1 MNDEIN
7 RNILMTKTI
16 LWKAVIHLKRYIS
29 NRSNKQTQWFEGLVN
44 EEE

>member
-16 LWKAVIHLKRYIS
+16 LWKAVIHLKRRDTFLIEVI
-29 NRSNKQTQWFEGLVN
+29 NRLNGLKV
-44 EEE
+44 